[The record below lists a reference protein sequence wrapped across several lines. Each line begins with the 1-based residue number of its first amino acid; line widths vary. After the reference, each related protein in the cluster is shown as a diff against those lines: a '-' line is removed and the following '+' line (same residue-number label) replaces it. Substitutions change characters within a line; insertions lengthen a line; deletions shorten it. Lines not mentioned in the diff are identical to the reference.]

1 MGGIEGR
8 FELLGPEQ
16 GWYKRGPLRD
26 PPLDPTQECQPSLL
40 NFILVVLYFVTVYT
54 ADETF
59 AGTDSK
65 VDILLSGT
73 GGDSGEIVL
82 QPTDE
87 IPNPFE
93 RGRYK
98 G

>member
-1 MGGIEGR
+1 MVHN
-8 FELLGPEQ
+8 FM
-16 GWYKRGPLRD
+16 K
-26 PPLDPTQECQPSLL
+26 CQPSLL